1 MNSSRRRRVVCG
13 MSGGVDSSAT
23 AALLL
28 EQGYE
33 VIGITLKLW
42 PQDCVNRAED
52 KCCGPQAV
60 TDARAVCHQLGIPY
74 YLIDEAAEFQK
85 HVIQYFADEY
95 RASRTPNPCVMCN
108 QNLKFGRLIN
118 RADQLGADFI
128 ATGHFARV
136 ERPLTS
142 LRSEATA
149 RQATP
154 ISMNPGTSNQPSLR
168 SYGSAGIEHRT
179 SNIEC
184 GQKTENEPL
193 TPALSPFG
201 GEREKAAA
209 GRAAARPY
217 RVQGFNA
224 QILRGNHSPSD
235 GERVSPAGS
244 GRYLLKRGRDLKK
257 DQSYFLFSLRQD
269 QLARALFPLGEKTK
283 SDTRAVARHCQLKT
297 ADKEESMEI
306 CFVPDNDYGGFL
318 QQANLVRKHRG
329 EITDLHGHVLG
340 HHDGI
345 EFYTIGQRRGLGI
358 TTPKPVYVVELDADR
373 NRVVVG
379 DETALDRDEFTATQC
394 NWIPFDQPAGPMEV
408 TTKIRY
414 NHPGTPATVTPSGNG
429 TVRVKL
435 HSPQRA
441 ITPGQAAVFYQDDLV
456 LGGGWIA
463 R

>member
-1 MNSSRRRRVVCG
+1 

-23 AALLL
+23 AALLI

-60 TDARAVCHQLGIPY
+60 TDARAVCHTLGIPY

-95 RASRTPNPCVMCN
+95 KAGRTPNPCVMCN
-108 QNLKFGRLIN
+108 QNLKFGRLVD

-136 ERPLTS
+136 ER
-142 LRSEATA
+142 EIGA
-149 RQATP
+149 
-154 ISMNPGTSNQPSLR
+154 PGT
-168 SYGSAGIEHRT
+168 A
-179 SNIEC
+179 
-184 GQKTENEPL
+184 
-193 TPALSPFG
+193 PASSVG
-201 GEREKAAA
+201 
-209 GRAAARPY
+209 
-217 RVQGFNA
+217 VQA
-224 QILRGNHSPSD
+224 LACPVSTLKRGLQ
-235 GERVSPAGS
+235 PAGTVPGAP

-269 QLARALFPLGEKTK
+269 QLARAMFPLGEKTK
-283 SDTRAVARHCQLKT
+283 SDTREVARHCNLKT

-306 CFVPDNDYGGFL
+306 CFVPDNNYGGFL
-318 QQANLVRKHRG
+318 QQANLVQKHRG
-329 EITDLHGHVLG
+329 EIADVHGHVLG

-345 EFYTIGQRRGLGI
+345 EFYTIGQRKGLGI
-358 TTPKPVYVVELDADR
+358 TTPKPVYVVELDAEN

-379 DETALDRDEFTATQC
+379 DESALDRDEFTATNC
-394 NWIPFDQPAGPMEV
+394 NWHPFDKLTAPIEV
-408 TTKIRY
+408 TAKIRY
-414 NHPGTPATVTPSGNG
+414 NHPGTRATVTPMENNS
-429 TVRVKL
+429 VRVKL
-435 HSPQRA
+435 HTPQRA

-456 LGGGWIA
+456 LGGGWIL

>member
-1 MNSSRRRRVVCG
+1 

-28 EQGYE
+28 DQGYD

-60 TDARAVCHQLGIPY
+60 TDARSVCDKLDIPY

-95 RASRTPNPCVMCN
+95 KAGRTPNPCVMCN
-108 QNLKFGRLIN
+108 QNLKFGRLID

-136 ERPLTS
+136 EF
-142 LRSEATA
+142 
-149 RQATP
+149 TP
-154 ISMNPGTSNQPSLR
+154 ETN
-168 SYGSAGIEHRT
+168 
-179 SNIEC
+179 
-184 GQKTENEPL
+184 
-193 TPALSPFG
+193 
-201 GEREKAAA
+201 
-209 GRAAARPY
+209 GRAD
-217 RVQGFNA
+217 
-224 QILRGNHSPSD
+224 LL
-235 GERVSPAGS
+235 VSPDAQQRVPTKLA

-269 QLARALFPLGEKTK
+269 QLARAIFPLGEMTK
-283 SDTRAVARHCQLKT
+283 SDTREVARHCQLKT

-306 CFVPDNDYGGFL
+306 CFVPDNNYGGFL
-318 QQANLVRKHRG
+318 QSANLVQKTRG
-329 EITDLHGHVLG
+329 DIVDLHGHVLG
-340 HHDGI
+340 QHDGI
-345 EFYTIGQRRGLGI
+345 AFYTIGQRKGLGI
-358 TTPKPVYVVELDADR
+358 TTAKPVYVVELDAEN

-379 DETALDRDEFTATQC
+379 DDSALDRDEFIADRC
-394 NWIPFDQPAGPMEV
+394 NWHPFDKLTEPIEV
-408 TTKIRY
+408 TAKIRY
-414 NHPGTPATVTPSGNG
+414 NHPGAAATISPLENNRVK
-429 TVRVKL
+429 VKL
-435 HSPQRA
+435 HTPQRA

-456 LGGGWIA
+456 VGGGWIM